1 MSCLFVIA
9 TPIGNLEDVSLR
21 SMRVLAEVGL
31 VAAEDTRV
39 ARLLLER
46 HGIRARLVSYT
57 DHNRRTRIPQ
67 LLARLRDEDL
77 ALITDAGTPAIS
89 DPGAELVEAARAA
102 GHNVVAVP
110 GPSALVAALSVSGLR
125 TTVFR
130 FVGFLPRTEGDL
142 RRLLQDAGGRA
153 ETLVAFESPARL
165 RKTLA
170 VVAELI
176 PERRLAVCRELTK
189 LHEETFVGRAAEA
202 LSHFDAPR
210 GEFVVVIEGA
220 AAGSQKAGPDKGEA
234 IQELVEMKR
243 LGLTRAQA
251 TALLAHRHGLSRRLV
266 YEMWLTAGGTGRGV
280 ES

>member
-1 MSCLFVIA
+1 MSRLFVIG

-39 ARLLLER
+39 AQVLLER
-46 HGIRARLVSYT
+46 HGVKARLVSYT
-57 DHNRRTRIPQ
+57 DHNRRRRIPQ
-67 LLARLRDEDL
+67 LLDRLQHEDV
-77 ALITDAGTPAIS
+77 ALVTDAGTPAIS
-89 DPGAELVEAARAA
+89 DPGAELVDAARAA
-102 GHNVVAVP
+102 GHDVVAVP

-125 TTVFR
+125 ATAFR
-130 FVGFLPRTEGDL
+130 FVGFLPRSKGDL
-142 RRLLQDAGGRA
+142 RRLLQDASGRA

-165 RKTLA
+165 RKTLTL
-170 VVAELI
+170 VADVM

-189 LHEETFVGRAAEA
+189 LHEETFVGSASEA

-220 AAGSQKAGPDKGEA
+220 VAGSRKSGQDEAEA
-234 IQELVEMKR
+234 IRELVEMKR

-251 TALLAHRHGLSRRLV
+251 IALLAHRHGLARRKV
-266 YEMWLTAGGTGRGV
+266 YDLWLKTG
-280 ES
+280 EEE